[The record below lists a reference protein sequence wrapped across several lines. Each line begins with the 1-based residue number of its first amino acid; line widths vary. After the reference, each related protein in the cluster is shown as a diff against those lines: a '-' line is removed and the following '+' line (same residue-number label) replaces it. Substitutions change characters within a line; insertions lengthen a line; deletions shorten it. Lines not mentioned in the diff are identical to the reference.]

1 MRSSAHIPVWIR
13 PCGHADPPI
22 LSDLPL
28 RESIVSP
35 VESAMPVGEICNRDV
50 VVTRRE
56 DTILAA
62 AKLMRQHHVGDVV
75 VVDERGSVRVPVGI
89 VTDRDLVIEIMATEL
104 DQKVMTVGDI
114 MIEEL
119 VTIKESLGVF
129 EAIQYMR
136 AEAIRRLP
144 VVDEQGALAGILT
157 LDDLLQ
163 LLSEELAAIA
173 RLITSQQQK
182 ESGGRR

>member
-1 MRSSAHIPVWIR
+1 
-13 PCGHADPPI
+13 
-22 LSDLPL
+22 
-28 RESIVSP
+28 
-35 VESAMPVGEICNRDV
+35 MPVGEICNRDV
-50 VVTRRE
+50 IIVWRE
-56 DTILAA
+56 DTIFAA
-62 AKLMRQHHVGDVV
+62 AKLMRQNHVGDVV
-75 VVDERGSVRVPVGI
+75 VVDERGGSRLPVGI
-89 VTDRDLVIEIMATEL
+89 VTDRDLVVEIMATEL
-104 DQKVMTVGDI
+104 DQKVITVGDI

-119 VTIKESLGVF
+119 VTVKESLGVF

-136 AEAIRRLP
+136 AKAVRRLP

-182 ESGGRR
+182 ETQDRRL

>member
-1 MRSSAHIPVWIR
+1 MT
-13 PCGHADPPI
+13 
-22 LSDLPL
+22 
-28 RESIVSP
+28 
-35 VESAMPVGEICNRDV
+35 VGEICNRDV
-50 VVTRRE
+50 VIVRRE

-75 VVDERGSVRVPVGI
+75 VVDERGGFRLPVGI
-89 VTDRDLVIEIMATEL
+89 VTDRDLVIEIMATGL
-104 DQKVMTVGDI
+104 DQKVITAGDI

-119 VTIKESLGVF
+119 VTVKESLGVF

-136 AEAIRRLP
+136 AKAIRRLP
-144 VVDEQGALAGILT
+144 VVDERGALVGILA

-173 RLITSQQQK
+173 RLVTSQQQK